1 MPPEILGNGG
11 PVEVSAIYGGPQD
24 HRCLLLM
31 RQQLYAGTTNVRS
44 ILPKSRS
51 GRVARLALLSS
62 LTVFA
67 QTALARL
74 RLDWIA
80 STLARQFAITPVT
93 LT

>member
-1 MPPEILGNGG
+1 LGNGG
-11 PVEVSAIYGGPQD
+11 PVDVSAIHGGPQD
-24 HRCLLLM
+24 DLCSLLM
-31 RQQLYAGTTNVRS
+31 GQQPNACTINVRS
-44 ILPKSRS
+44 ILPKARS

-67 QTALARL
+67 QAALARL
-74 RLDWIA
+74 RLDRIA

>member
-1 MPPEILGNGG
+1 MGNGE
-11 PVEVSAIYGGPQD
+11 PVDVSAIYGGPQD
-24 HRCLLLM
+24 GLGSLLM
-31 RQQLYAGTTNVRS
+31 GQQLQAGAMNVRS
-44 ILPKSRS
+44 ILPKARS

-67 QTALARL
+67 QAALARL
-74 RLDWIA
+74 RLDRIA